1 MDRETPDDALLRGTE
16 LFGALDEGL
25 RAECARRF
33 RRQTFP
39 AGQTIFLAGDPGH
52 HAYLVSQG
60 LVRISLSNAAGR
72 EFNVHIAQ
80 PGDLVGE
87 IAILD
92 GGPRTAHA
100 VTLTDVT
107 AYVLTADDFARLMDA
122 HPQLARSVIALLCR
136 RMRNTLGKLEDVTLY
151 RVEVRLARFILHAMP
166 GDDLPAGE
174 QTGGGDMAGRKQE
187 LRLDYSQSE
196 LARLIGTTRSK
207 LNVSLRLLE
216 ADGVL
221 KRTGRTLVCDR
232 MAITRL
238 AHLS

>member
-1 MDRETPDDALLRGTE
+1 MTGRDIPGDALLRGTE
-16 LFGALDEGL
+16 LFGALDEDL

-33 RRQTFP
+33 RHQTFP
-39 AGQTIFLAGDPGH
+39 AGQTIFLAGDPGR
-52 HAYLVSQG
+52 HAYLVSSG
-60 LVRISLSNAAGR
+60 LIRLSLSSASGR
-72 EFNVHIAQ
+72 EFNVHIAA

-100 VTLTDVT
+100 VTLTGVT
-107 AYVLTADDFARLMDA
+107 AYVLGADDFEELLAA
-122 HPQLARSVIALLCR
+122 HPQLAKAVIGLLCR

-151 RVEVRLARFILHAMP
+151 TVEVRLARFILHAM
-166 GDDLPAGE
+166 DDRDE
-174 QTGGGDMAGRKQE
+174 GRGQSRE
-187 LRLDYSQSE
+187 LTLDYSQSE

-221 KRTGRTLVCDR
+221 KRAGKTLVCDR
-232 MAITRL
+232 AAIAKL
-238 AHLS
+238 AHLP